1 MPELPEVETVVRH
14 LRPRLAGRTIRRFE
28 ASWPKVTAPAPVK
41 TVAGQLANRQIVEV
55 ARRGKFILLE
65 LDRGLVHI
73 HLRMTG
79 RLLLAPTDAPLGPH
93 DRARFCLSGD
103 DDLVFR
109 DMRKFGRIGYL
120 QDRSTLE
127 AQLGPEPLDEVFTGD
142 LLATLLKGH
151 KRQIKPLLLDQ
162 SFIAGLGNIYV
173 DEALFAARIHPRAL
187 SHRVSRAKAHA
198 LHSAIREILAG
209 SIAAQGT
216 TFINFT
222 WGADETGG
230 YRMALKVF
238 GRQGQP
244 CPVCGTALV
253 KQWIGQRGTHF
264 CPRCQ
269 RKG

>member
-103 DDLVFR
+103 DDL
-109 DMRKFGRIGYL
+109 
-120 QDRSTLE
+120 
-127 AQLGPEPLDEVFTGD
+127 
-142 LLATLLKGH
+142 
-151 KRQIKPLLLDQ
+151 
-162 SFIAGLGNIYV
+162 
-173 DEALFAARIHPRAL
+173 
-187 SHRVSRAKAHA
+187 
-198 LHSAIREILAG
+198 
-209 SIAAQGT
+209 
-216 TFINFT
+216 
-222 WGADETGG
+222 
-230 YRMALKVF
+230 
-238 GRQGQP
+238 
-244 CPVCGTALV
+244 
-253 KQWIGQRGTHF
+253 
-264 CPRCQ
+264 
-269 RKG
+269 

>member
-14 LRPRLAGRTIRRFE
+14 LRPRLSGRTIRRFD
-28 ASWPKVTAPAPVK
+28 APWPKVTAHAETA
-41 TVAGQLANRQIVEV
+41 TVATQLAGRLIKEV

-79 RLLLAPTDAPLGPH
+79 RLLLAPTGAPPGPH
-93 DRARFCLSGD
+93 DRARFIFSGD

-120 QDRSTLE
+120 QDRSALE
-127 AQLGPEPLDEVFTGD
+127 AQLGPEPLDEAFTAD
-142 LLATLLKGH
+142 LMAIMLRKH
-151 KRQIKPLLLDQ
+151 RRQIKPLLLDQ
-162 SFIAGLGNIYV
+162 SFIAGLGNIYA
-173 DEALFAARIHPRAL
+173 DEALFAARIHPRTL
-187 SHRVSRAKAHA
+187 SHRISRPKARV
-198 LHSAIREILAG
+198 LHNAIREILAG

-216 TFINFT
+216 TIINFA
-222 WGADETGG
+222 WGEDETGG
-230 YRMALKVF
+230 YRRTLKVF
-238 GRQGQP
+238 GRQGEQ
-244 CPVCGTALV
+244 CPVCGTTLV
-253 KQWIGQRGTHF
+253 KQWVGQRGTHF